1 MRTSMFVAMA
11 ALFGTA
17 SAVNS
22 TALNELLDGVA
33 INVPDTPFEPANMIA
48 SAIVMSELSADDL
61 TGEVTSVQDTWGTV
75 DVSLGSVGATVEM
88 VALMGGVV
96 PYPMKVQLQFTG
108 VALTANFSNSD
119 GLGDAKQL
127 NVSDI
132 TLTLASHTCVTGVIC
147 EGLIVVLKDYLVSP
161 VFQPTVEALVS
172 ELVTPLLQNLTAG
185 VYADPAVVAAVDE
198 ALMVTEFGS
207 ANLVK
212 LAGSSIATGLL
223 NIMNVI
229 YAAPRESGANSE
241 LGMMMRTLWPTL
253 AINVNTTVSVIAGGD
268 DVATFSHMSVGIDDV
283 VISGYSVP
291 SISLEVVGDYSLAM
305 SVTMTN
311 VAGRLTG
318 TLFVE
323 DKPNGNPAYTAP
335 MVCDLKESSFRLN
348 ASVMLGMDAATCGTL
363 PWLSD
368 SVSMPSEVNLTDP
381 AFLIAAVKQL
391 MEANEDVAE
400 IVESWQTHPLKTMK
414 ISTMSVELLAGK
426 IESFT
431 TDGEFNQV
439 AIAAADVANA
449 FFFDAMN
456 AALIQP
462 MEPVRGSLTALLNS
476 LSWSVDDHPCEA

>member
-1 MRTSMFVAMA
+1 MRTSMFVAVA

-22 TALNELLDGVA
+22 TALNELLDGVT
-33 INVPDTPFEPANMIA
+33 INIPDTPFEPANMIA
-48 SAIVMSELSADDL
+48 SAMVMSELSADDL

-75 DVSLGSVGATVEM
+75 DVSIGSVGATVNLI
-88 VALMGGVV
+88 ALMGGVV
-96 PYPMKVQLQFTG
+96 PYPMKVKMQFTG
-108 VALTANFSNSD
+108 VGVTANFSNSD
-119 GLGDAKQL
+119 GLGDTNQV
-127 NVSDI
+127 NVSGI
-132 TLTLASHTCVTGVIC
+132 TLTLASHTCLDGIIC
-147 EGLIVVLKDYLVSP
+147 EGLMVVLKDYLASDI
-161 VFQPTVEALVS
+161 FTTSMEALVS
-172 ELVTPLLQNLTAG
+172 ESVTPFLQNLTAG

-253 AINVNTTVSVIAGGD
+253 TIDVDVTLPVIAGGD
-268 DVATFSHMSVGIDDV
+268 DISTFSRMSVGIGSV
-283 VISGYSVP
+283 VISDYSVP
-291 SISLEVVGDYSLAM
+291 SVSLEVVGDYTLVM

-318 TLFVE
+318 TLLVE
-323 DKPNGNPAYTAP
+323 DKPNGNPDYTAP

-348 ASVMLGMDAATCGTL
+348 VSVMLGMDAATCGTL

-368 SVSMPSEVNLTDP
+368 SVSIPSEVNLTDP
-381 AFLIAAVKQL
+381 AYIVAAVKQL

-400 IVESWQTHPLKTMK
+400 IVEAWQTHPLKTIK
-414 ISTMSVELLAGK
+414 LSTMSVELLAGK

-449 FFFDAMN
+449 FFFDSMN

-462 MEPVRGSLTALLNS
+462 ITALQGNVTALLKTFP
-476 LSWSVDDHPCEA
+476 WSVDNHPCTA